1 MRRLLHC
8 FFFTAVALVHSFTA
22 GPSSSS
28 PSSRMAVVAGR
39 SIASRQWQP
48 QRPTTYLCTAS
59 KDDDTQPQQ
68 RPNPKTFREGEVLG
82 LRLMQGGKHDEALE
96 GEFFTCV
103 ICLVDT
109 SAFLYTKQYTSLTPR
124 NIHIYIYTTTTSL
137 VFQLMYPD
145 HRRSADPR
153 AGRSRVRYPRW
164 MRTNYRPDIIT
175 WHARMRESTPTRHRQ
190 HHRHRRLLLLL
201 VVIIFKCQ
209 YRIYAKHSNSV
220 LRIII
225 S

>member
-1 MRRLLHC
+1 MMRRLLLLHC
-8 FFFTAVALVHSFTA
+8 FSLTAVALVHSFTA

-96 GEFFTCV
+96 GEFSTCV

-124 NIHIYIYTTTTSL
+124 KYTYIYIHHHHYSSIPTGHEITGFANGHCTHAKCIRTI
-137 VFQLMYPD
+137 
-145 HRRSADPR
+145 
-153 AGRSRVRYPRW
+153 AGRRIQGRDGVAYDIHVGCVR
-164 MRTNYRPDIIT
+164 IT
-175 WHARMRESTPTRHRQ
+175 GRA
-190 HHRHRRLLLLL
+190 L
-201 VVIIFKCQ
+201 
-209 YRIYAKHSNSV
+209 
-220 LRIII
+220 
-225 S
+225 